1 MEIQSLAW
9 AVFEDE
15 TTQGGR
21 CFVVKDLD
29 HDGCMGQGRTP
40 EEATA
45 NWVSAREELLGDR

>member
-45 NWVSAREELLGDR
+45 NWVSAREELLGG